1 MSKAMVAL
9 SKVDIA
15 IQKDQRE
22 RAMRTTSNA
31 FEKEHPRSQSGF
43 TMRKNKDSPSES
55 RPQFDLP
62 HSSSFKLQLRDVK
75 E

>member
-1 MSKAMVAL
+1 MVAL

-22 RAMRTTSNA
+22 RTPRTTHA

-43 TMRKNKDSPSES
+43 SMRKNKDSPSEK
-55 RPQFDLP
+55 PQFDLP
-62 HSSSFKLQLRDVK
+62 HSSFKLQLRDVK